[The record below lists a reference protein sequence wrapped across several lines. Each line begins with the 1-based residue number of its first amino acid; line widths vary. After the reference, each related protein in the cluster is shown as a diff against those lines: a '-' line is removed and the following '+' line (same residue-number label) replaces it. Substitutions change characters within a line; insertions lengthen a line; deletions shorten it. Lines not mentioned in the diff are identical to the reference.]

1 LTATSVLAIAQ
12 DVPSPQPTTP
22 AAQVRLGNQY
32 LDEKHYSEAMKWF
45 RQAAEKGD
53 SIAQNNIGWLYQNGS
68 GVGQDYSE
76 AMRWFQKA
84 ADQGYAVAQNNLGWL
99 YQNGWGVSKD
109 YAQAMMWYR
118 KAALQGN
125 GKAE

>member
-1 LTATSVLAIAQ
+1 
-12 DVPSPQPTTP
+12 
-22 AAQVRLGNQY
+22 
-32 LDEKHYSEAMKWF
+32 
-45 RQAAEKGD
+45 
-53 SIAQNNIGWLYQNGS
+53 
-68 GVGQDYSE
+68 
-76 AMRWFQKA
+76 MRWFQKA